1 MVADAATNRGRTS
14 SEQTAPRG
22 RSPPIV
28 SSPVD
33 PLSVRRQRIEPD
45 LPSLV
50 WEGLRLL
57 APVHIPRRRAR
68 PGLRRALLNRNFR
81 VGLSRVGVIVRPH
94 IPGCK
99 KDLQGKRLDSRGSS
113 MSVVRENSINDLA
126 SAEWAGAEL
135 VWSSPRRR
143 CAQPTCEL
151 GMARA
156 LVAALESA
164 ISRPPATTRLVFS
177 RSRRSRRRTPTAALS
192 GSSALVSMVQPT
204 HFRRRDDPTSAWS
217 LHWSRFGCIL
227 Q

>member
-1 MVADAATNRGRTS
+1 MYPKYRVNVPSSFGCQPSNEGATDWPRSWRSVGRGAVCGGVWAMVADAATNRGRTS

-81 VGLSRVGVIVRPH
+81 VGPSRVGVKVRPH

-99 KDLQGKRLDSRGSS
+99 KDLQGKRLDSRGLFDVSCCRAPS
-113 MSVVRENSINDLA
+113 MPFSKRTLLA
-126 SAEWAGAEL
+126 
-135 VWSSPRRR
+135 
-143 CAQPTCEL
+143 
-151 GMARA
+151 
-156 LVAALESA
+156 AAS
-164 ISRPPATTRLVFS
+164 
-177 RSRRSRRRTPTAALS
+177 
-192 GSSALVSMVQPT
+192 
-204 HFRRRDDPTSAWS
+204 
-217 LHWSRFGCIL
+217 
-227 Q
+227 